1 MTPSN
6 PFKMVTVIL
15 YALSM
20 IILQLTCCHIT
31 SNLCNTCDWAMSQTI
46 LYLKFITFPKQLLF
60 SVKSA
65 FVIHRQ
71 PRFEHTVILAD
82 GEKGV
87 LKLVYCYNYKN
98 TKDISIY
105 LIKLNVFYS
114 LVSTGYLYIKL
125 KIAVS
130 RRCTRGTSTTF
141 SKRVVVVG

>member
-1 MTPSN
+1 M
-6 PFKMVTVIL
+6 
-15 YALSM
+15 
-20 IILQLTCCHIT
+20 
-31 SNLCNTCDWAMSQTI
+31 
-46 LYLKFITFPKQLLF
+46 LF

-65 FVIHRQ
+65 IVIHRQ

-98 TKDISIY
+98 TKDISTY
-105 LIKLNVFYS
+105 LIKLNVIYS